1 MKKVKTFQ
9 LNHDNAPAHFAHV
22 IQDLSKKWHAFRST
36 AYVLSGFGTMR
47 FLAFSKIEND
57 SEREVAS
64 VTKGH
69 HKKNHQKS

>member
-1 MKKVKTFQ
+1 
-9 LNHDNAPAHFAHV
+9 
-22 IQDLSKKWHAFRST
+22 
-36 AYVLSGFGTMR
+36 MR

-69 HKKNHQKS
+69 NEKIIGRAKEHSRGAISEDFPECGRGARKSVLTFKENISKAIK